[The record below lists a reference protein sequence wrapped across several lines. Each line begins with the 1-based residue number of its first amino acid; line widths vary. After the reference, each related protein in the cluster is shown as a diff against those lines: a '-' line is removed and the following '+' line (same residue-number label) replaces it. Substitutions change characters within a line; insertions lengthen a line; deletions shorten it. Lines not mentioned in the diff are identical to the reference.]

1 LLASLPPEQLA
12 AFLKRTSDRELEAI
26 EHDWGWWG
34 RPNQQAPKGDWRT
47 WLLLAGR
54 GFGKTRSGAECI
66 RDQVI
71 HHGRRRIALVAP
83 TAADARDVMVEGESG
98 LLAIGPPQQR
108 PQYEPTK
115 RRLTWPNGAIA
126 TTYSADEPER
136 LRGPQHDAAWCDE
149 IASWRYP
156 EAWDMLMFGLR
167 LGPDPRVVVT
177 TTPKP
182 IKIIRELIA
191 DPTTVIT
198 RGSTYDN
205 RFNLPAAFLAQ
216 IVKKYEG
223 TRLGRQELNAELL
236 DDVPGALWTRA
247 LIEAARPPIGFVLP
261 DLVRVVVAIDPAVSS
276 GEDADETGII
286 VAGKDAQGRGYVLAD
301 LSGHYTPIEWARIAV
316 AAYKG
321 HGADRVVAET
331 NNGGE
336 MVEATLRVVDDNIA
350 YSAVH
355 ATRGK
360 IVRAEP
366 VAALYEQGRIKHM
379 AALPTLEDQMCEFT
393 PDLDRSRPKRDST
406 NPASA
411 GRGGAH
417 SSPDRA
423 DALVWAFTELL
434 VEEIGS
440 WGIYEVTRRKAE
452 ALVKERLAAVE
463 AGRPKSEPA
472 PGSMEYQALHPE
484 WKPQDG
490 GESY

>member
-1 LLASLPPEQLA
+1 MLASLPPEQLA
-12 AFLKRTSDRELEAI
+12 TFLKRTSDRELEAI

-34 RPNQQAPKGDWRT
+34 RCNQQAPKGDWRT

-71 HHGRRRIALVAP
+71 HHRRRRIALVAP

-191 DPTTVIT
+191 DPTTVDHARVDLREPRQPRAT
-198 RGSTYDN
+198 RSCADH
-205 RFNLPAAFLAQ
+205 
-216 IVKKYEG
+216 
-223 TRLGRQELNAELL
+223 QEIR
-236 DDVPGALWTRA
+236 GHT
-247 LIEAARPPIGFVLP
+247 ARPARDRTPNCSTMCLAHCGIAPASKSCAGRSTKSVP
-261 DLVRVVVAIDPAVSS
+261 DLVRIVVAIDPAATS

-286 VAGKDAQGRGYVLAD
+286 VAGKDGGGRGYVLAD
-301 LSGHYTPIEWARIAV
+301 RSGHYTPTEWAQLAIAL
-316 AAYKG
+316 YRQHK
-321 HGADRVVAET
+321 ADRIVAEV
-331 NNGGE
+331 NNGGD
-336 MVEATLRVVDDNIA
+336 MVEATLRMIDPNVP
-350 YSAVH
+350 YTAVH
-355 ATRGK
+355 ASRGK
-360 IVRAEP
+360 VVRAEP
-366 VAALYEQGRIKHM
+366 VAALYEQQPGRVFHVGTF
-379 AALPTLEDQMCEFT
+379 PTT
-393 PDLDRSRPKRDST
+393 
-406 NPASA
+406 
-411 GRGGAH
+411 
-417 SSPDRA
+417 
-423 DALVWAFTELL
+423 
-434 VEEIGS
+434 
-440 WGIYEVTRRKAE
+440 
-452 ALVKERLAAVE
+452 
-463 AGRPKSEPA
+463 
-472 PGSMEYQALHPE
+472 
-484 WKPQDG
+484 
-490 GESY
+490 